1 ECVDVCVRNK
11 VIISKEKKKMSEEK
25 RKQHFVLVHGA
36 GHGAWCWYK
45 VKPQLEAS
53 GHRVTALDL
62 AGCGI
67 DNTKSITDI
76 STCEEYSEPL
86 IQLMT
91 SLPNDE
97 KVVLVGHSFGGLS
110 LAIAMDKFP
119 EKISV
124 SVFVTAVMPDTK
136 HSPSFVVDK
145 FASYMTPEGWMGSEF
160 KPYGSDNS
168 GLSVSFSTDYM
179 KNRLYQLS
187 PIEDLELGL
196 LLKRPA
202 SLFMNEL
209 SRRTKFSDKGYGSVP
224 RAYIVCKEDNIISKE
239 LQQWMIDNYPVNL
252 VKEMEETDHMPMF
265 CKPQLLSAHLSEIAE
280 KFD

>member
-1 ECVDVCVRNK
+1 
-11 VIISKEKKKMSEEK
+11 MSEEK

-36 GHGAWCWYK
+36 CHGAWCWYK
-45 VKPQLEAS
+45 VKPLLEAS

-62 AGCGI
+62 AACGI
-67 DNTKSITDI
+67 DTTRSITDI
-76 STCEEYSEPL
+76 STCEQYSEPL

-97 KVVLVGHSFGGLS
+97 KVVLVGHSFGGLN

-124 SVFVTAVMPDTK
+124 SVFVTAFMPDTK
-136 HSPSFVVDK
+136 YSPSFVVDK
-145 FASYMTPEGWMGSEF
+145 FASHMTPEGWMGTEL
-160 KPYGSDNS
+160 KPYGLDNS
-168 GLSVSFSTDYM
+168 GLSVFFSTEFM

-202 SLFMNEL
+202 SLFVNQL
-209 SRRTKFSDKGYGSVP
+209 SRTKNFSDKGYGSVP
-224 RAYIVCKEDNIISKE
+224 RAYIVCKEDKIILE
-239 LQQWMIDNYPVNL
+239 EHQRWMIDNYPANFVI
-252 VKEMEETDHMPMF
+252 EMAETDHMPMF
-265 CKPQLLSAHLSEIAE
+265 CKPQLLSDHLLEIAN
-280 KFD
+280 KFS